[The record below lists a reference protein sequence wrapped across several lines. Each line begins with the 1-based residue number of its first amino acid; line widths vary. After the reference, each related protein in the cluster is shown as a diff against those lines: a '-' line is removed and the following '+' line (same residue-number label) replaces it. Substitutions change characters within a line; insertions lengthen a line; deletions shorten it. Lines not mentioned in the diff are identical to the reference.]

1 MRWIFVLA
9 LMCLAAPAQQVAVPA
24 AAQEVKTDA
33 LQKAATSKKEVNI
46 EADSMEV
53 LDDQKRAVFTGK
65 VDAVREDVTLHAD
78 KLVVD
83 YVDTPQQD
91 GSKKTEVTHLEAT
104 GHVVIITDKQ
114 TITGQW
120 AKMDVKANNLTV
132 GDDVTVT
139 QDKTV
144 MKGKLLQVNT
154 KTKHS
159 ELTGG
164 RVKGSF
170 VPNGQ

>member
-1 MRWIFVLA
+1 VLV
-9 LMCLAAPAQQVAVPA
+9 LICLAAPAWRVAVPA
-24 AAQEVKTDA
+24 AAQEVKTEA
-33 LQKAATSKKEVNI
+33 LQKAASSKKAVNI

-53 LDDQKRAVFTGK
+53 LDEQKRAIFTGK

-120 AKMDVKANNLTV
+120 AKMDVKANDLTV

-144 MKGKLLQVNT
+144 MKGKRLQVNT